1 MPSLQRPTLGEI
13 TSRPSRFL
21 IAPVMA
27 AIFAM
32 GQANAADTLDT
43 ACKTTAE
50 CQAQVAKIQGVVKGD
65 ATSALA
71 KSQDTFYW
79 FGRINM
85 ASTVVNVEQGIIPK
99 AQAGRIARGVEHSIT
114 QATTPGGKRPTDVLQ
129 VEKIITDAVG
139 PEATLIHTGRSRQD
153 IHSTLN
159 AAQLRLEMLDFADA
173 LDQVRARLINT
184 AQAHT
189 ATYVPAY
196 TNGVQAM
203 PISYGHYLMAWADSF
218 ARDSARIREAY
229 ARINLSP
236 MGTAVLSNSSWGINR
251 ERLAQLLGFDG
262 LIVNS
267 LDAGQISTYDIPIEA
282 TSIAS
287 STAIRVGAFMQDV
300 HTQYHQTRPW
310 LLLASGKTYTSSA
323 MPQKANPGII
333 QNTRAK
339 ASDVVASAQASLWR
353 AHNVTPGMIDYKN
366 TWSPASAKTFVQGVE
381 MLQQFA
387 DVLDSLRI
395 DPARALDELES
406 EWTTSMELAEALQRS
421 HGVPFRVGHHF
432 ASDVVVFAKA
442 RNIRPKDFPY
452 AEAVRIYRE
461 AGKKYDLKDQRLPL
475 GEAAFRRAL
484 SPADMVTT
492 RTGTGGP
499 QPQEVT
505 RMATVAKD
513 TLAKDRVW
521 SGEARQRLLAA
532 EAALN
537 AAFEGVKS
545 LP

>member
-1 MPSLQRPTLGEI
+1 M
-13 TSRPSRFL
+13 
-21 IAPVMA
+21 
-27 AIFAM
+27 
-32 GQANAADTLDT
+32 
-43 ACKTTAE
+43 
-50 CQAQVAKIQGVVKGD
+50 
-65 ATSALA
+65 
-71 KSQDTFYW
+71 
-79 FGRINM
+79 
-85 ASTVVNVEQGIIPK
+85 
-99 AQAGRIARGVEHSIT
+99 
-114 QATTPGGKRPTDVLQ
+114 
-129 VEKIITDAVG
+129 
-139 PEATLIHTGRSRQD
+139 
-153 IHSTLN
+153 
-159 AAQLRLEMLDFADA
+159 
-173 LDQVRARLINT
+173 
-184 AQAHT
+184 
-189 ATYVPAY
+189 
-196 TNGVQAM
+196 
-203 PISYGHYLMAWADSF
+203 
-218 ARDSARIREAY
+218 
-229 ARINLSP
+229 
-236 MGTAVLSNSSWGINR
+236 
-251 ERLAQLLGFDG
+251 LGFDG

-366 TWSPASAKTFVQGVE
+366 TWSPGSAKTFVQGVG
-381 MLQQFA
+381 MLQQLA

-406 EWTTSMELAEALQRS
+406 EWTTSMELAETLQRT
-421 HGVPFRVGHHF
+421 HVIPFRVGHDF
-432 ASDVVVFAKA
+432 ASDVVVYAME
-442 RNIRPKDFPY
+442 RHIRPKDFPY

-461 AGKKYDLKDQRLPL
+461 AGKKYDIKDQRLPL
-475 GEAAFRRAL
+475 TEKEFRRAL
-484 SPADMVTT
+484 SPAKMVLT

-499 QPQEVT
+499 QPQEVA
-505 RMATVAKD
+505 RMVAAAKD
-513 TLAKDRVW
+513 TLAKDRTW
-521 SGEARQRLLAA
+521 SAEARQRLLTA

>member
-1 MPSLQRPTLGEI
+1 
-13 TSRPSRFL
+13 
-21 IAPVMA
+21 
-27 AIFAM
+27 
-32 GQANAADTLDT
+32 
-43 ACKTTAE
+43 
-50 CQAQVAKIQGVVKGD
+50 
-65 ATSALA
+65 
-71 KSQDTFYW
+71 
-79 FGRINM
+79 
-85 ASTVVNVEQGIIPK
+85 
-99 AQAGRIARGVEHSIT
+99 
-114 QATTPGGKRPTDVLQ
+114 
-129 VEKIITDAVG
+129 
-139 PEATLIHTGRSRQD
+139 
-153 IHSTLN
+153 
-159 AAQLRLEMLDFADA
+159 
-173 LDQVRARLINT
+173 
-184 AQAHT
+184 
-189 ATYVPAY
+189 
-196 TNGVQAM
+196 
-203 PISYGHYLMAWADSF
+203 
-218 ARDSARIREAY
+218 
-229 ARINLSP
+229 
-236 MGTAVLSNSSWGINR
+236 
-251 ERLAQLLGFDG
+251 LLGFDG

-432 ASDVVVFAKA
+432 ASDVVVFAKE
-442 RNIRPKDFPY
+442 RSIRPKDFPY

>member
-1 MPSLQRPTLGEI
+1 MPRSCVWRCWTLPMRW
-13 TSRPSRFL
+13 TR
-21 IAPVMA
+21 
-27 AIFAM
+27 
-32 GQANAADTLDT
+32 
-43 ACKTTAE
+43 C
-50 CQAQVAKIQGVVKGD
+50 
-65 ATSALA
+65 
-71 KSQDTFYW
+71 
-79 FGRINM
+79 
-85 ASTVVNVEQGIIPK
+85 
-99 AQAGRIARGVEHSIT
+99 
-114 QATTPGGKRPTDVLQ
+114 
-129 VEKIITDAVG
+129 
-139 PEATLIHTGRSRQD
+139 
-153 IHSTLN
+153 
-159 AAQLRLEMLDFADA
+159 
-173 LDQVRARLINT
+173 
-184 AQAHT
+184 AH
-189 ATYVPAY
+189 
-196 TNGVQAM
+196 G
-203 PISYGHYLMAWADSF
+203 
-218 ARDSARIREAY
+218 SARIREAY

-267 LDAGQISTYDIPIEA
+267 LDAGKISTYDIPIEA
-282 TSIAS
+282 TSIA
-287 STAIRVGAFMQDV
+287 IPVGAFMQDV
-300 HTQYHQTRPW
+300 HTQYPQTRPW

-353 AHNVTPGMIDYKN
+353 GHNVTPGMIDYKN
-366 TWSPASAKTFVQGVE
+366 TLSPGSAKTFVQGVE

-432 ASDVVVFAKA
+432 ASDVVVFAKE